1 MSLPC
6 ERLIG
11 WRYLRAKPFQTVI
24 SVLGVFLG
32 MVALIVAYSI
42 WSGLEAILYDRLI
55 SSEPHL
61 TAQKI
66 GKPFNDYEEFIANM
80 ETKEKVVAAAPSVKQ
95 VALIQN
101 LMNGRRSGVEIRGID
116 SERGGYVTRIH
127 SELQSYQTNPLA
139 EDMEDMYAEGGPLNF
154 DRPDII
160 SFGRSKLPEG
170 DTIAG
175 GIIVGEAVAATLG
188 IDIGDP
194 ALLYTDVER
203 IAGRIIASIR
213 TFIVIDIY
221 RSGVYALDSRVA
233 YVELSAAQRAFNMGD
248 AVTRVDIRTAEP
260 DDADAVKKE
269 IQAEYG
275 MTYHPRTW
283 KERWGE
289 MFALLELEKVG
300 AAIIFALIVVVA
312 SFSIAVMI
320 LMLVKEKT
328 REIGILKAMGM
339 SDGAVLRIFAL
350 YSAAIGGMGAV
361 AGTLG
366 SLGLCWLITQ
376 LEIPLPKQFYYIST
390 VPVEISW
397 PFIGL
402 VNALTMAVCLGVSF
416 LPSRRASLMDP
427 VEALRYE

>member
-11 WRYLRAKPFQTVI
+11 WRYLRAKPFQTII

-42 WSGLEAILYDRLI
+42 WSGLEAILYNRLI

-66 GKPFNDYEEFIANM
+66 GKRFIDYEEFIANM
-80 ETKEKVVAAAPSVKQ
+80 ETKEKVSAVAPSVEQ

-101 LMNGRRSGVEIRGID
+101 LMNGRRSGVQIRGID

-127 SELQSYQTNPLA
+127 GNLASYQNNPLA
-139 EDMEDMYAEGGPLNF
+139 EEMFKEGGPINF

-160 SFGRSKLPEG
+160 SIGRSKLPEG

-175 GIIVGEAVAATLG
+175 GIILGEAVAGTLG

-203 IAGRIIASIR
+203 IAGRIVASIR
-213 TFIVIDIY
+213 TFIVIDFY
-221 RSGVYALDSRVA
+221 QSGVYALDSRNA

-260 DDADAVKKE
+260 DDADDVKKE
-269 IQAEYG
+269 ILNEYG
-275 MTYHPRTW
+275 MTYHARTW

-289 MFALLELEKVG
+289 MFALLELEKMG
-300 AAIIFALIVVVA
+300 ASIIFALIVLVA

-328 REIGILKAMGM
+328 REIGILKTMGM
-339 SDGAVLRIFAL
+339 SDRSVLRIFGL

-376 LEIPLPKQFYYIST
+376 LEIPLPAQFYYIST

-402 VNALTMAVCLGVSF
+402 VNALTMTVCLGVSF

>member
-1 MSLPC
+1 
-6 ERLIG
+6 
-11 WRYLRAKPFQTVI
+11 
-24 SVLGVFLG
+24 
-32 MVALIVAYSI
+32 
-42 WSGLEAILYDRLI
+42 
-55 SSEPHL
+55 
-61 TAQKI
+61 
-66 GKPFNDYEEFIANM
+66 M
-80 ETKEKVVAAAPSVKQ
+80 ETKVKVVAAAPSVKQ

-101 LMNGRRSGVEIRGID
+101 LMNGRRSGVQVRGID
-116 SERGGYVTRIH
+116 SERGGFVTRIH
-127 SELQSYQTNPLA
+127 GNLQSYQNNPLA
-139 EDMEDMYAEGGPLNF
+139 EELSKEGGPINF

-160 SFGRSKLPEG
+160 NIGRSKLPEG

-175 GIIVGEAVAATLG
+175 GIILGEAVAGTLG

-203 IAGRIIASIR
+203 IVGRIVASIR
-213 TFIVIDIY
+213 TFIVIDFY
-221 RSGVYALDSRVA
+221 RSGVYALDSRNA
-233 YVELSAAQRAFNMGD
+233 YVELSAAQRAFNMGG

-269 IQAEYG
+269 ILDEYG
-275 MTYHPRTW
+275 VTYHPRTW
-283 KERWGE
+283 KEQWGE
-289 MFALLELEKVG
+289 MFALLELEKMG
-300 AAIIFALIVVVA
+300 ASIIFALIVLVA

-328 REIGILKAMGM
+328 REIGILKTMGM
-339 SDGAVLRIFAL
+339 SDRAVLRIFAL

-376 LEIPLPKQFYYIST
+376 LEIPLPAQFYYIST

-402 VNALTMAVCLGVSF
+402 VNALTMTVCLGVSF
-416 LPSRRASLMDP
+416 LPSRRASIMDP
-427 VEALRYE
+427 IEALRYE